1 MEKHNLELNSACSST
16 YQLAV
21 PQNNT
26 NNKRT
31 FDYENTNS
39 AMNYKVVEEELVVNY
54 FLLIFPAQYTE
65 WIFNNIAKAINILNP

>member
-39 AMNYKVVEEELVVNY
+39 AMNYKVVEEELVVI
-54 FLLIFPAQYTE
+54 FLKTFYAGFPLSLPCLS
-65 WIFNNIAKAINILNP
+65 FF